1 MQNAFLKHF
10 VFVVVASFSRDNVTM
25 KFCSSGKVDEQFFLS
40 KKYICSKVKT
50 TRHRA
55 ATPPPTSPQ
64 KDANSAKTFEVLLA
78 FCWRFIL
85 SFDSQIY
92 VFLFQKKTSY

>member
-55 ATPPPTSPQ
+55 ATPTSPQ
-64 KDANSAKTFEVLLA
+64 KDANSAKTFEVSLA
-78 FCWRFIL
+78 LCWRFIL

-92 VFLFQKKTSY
+92 GFLFQKKTSY

>member
-40 KKYICSKVKT
+40 KKYTYAQKSKQ
-50 TRHRA
+50 HA
-55 ATPPPTSPQ
+55 IEQP
-64 KDANSAKTFEVLLA
+64 LL
-78 FCWRFIL
+78 L
-85 SFDSQIY
+85 
-92 VFLFQKKTSY
+92 LLKKTPIQQKHLKCR